1 MSTTRGFLRHDDA
14 PLPPSL
20 ELHEDSASVDL
31 EMTSLSPREQQ
42 LGERFRH
49 AATLVAR
56 GETLG
61 VRTRT
66 TVLAVACF
74 LAGAAVSALAL
85 RGGEAEEDDG
95 WEAPA
100 AEDASV
106 AGREE
111 AERDEGVFRWTLVL
125 GILAVSATIAVGEQC
140 ERAHWYRVPE
150 AAVGVLLGVGCAGFA
165 SAVVKDEQM
174 VRDEAFD
181 AEFFMVWLL
190 PPIIFGAGFNLNI
203 GAFFASIVPTLLLAF
218 VGTSLSAA
226 VVGGIVFVAGQLGLC
241 YALSSLAS
249 LFFGALISATDPV
262 TVLAVFKAIGVRD
275 DIFSIVFGESVLNDA
290 VAIVLARTVLAFTE
304 PEGGH
309 GSGGASALF
318 SALLIFVAIFLGSM
332 FIGGV
337 AGLLSALGFKAL
349 RLNDHDDK
357 QVVEASLSFA
367 FPWVAF
373 YASEAL
379 GLSGIVAILF
389 CGMVMATYTRPN
401 LSAAAVRLTSELY
414 DALAKVS
421 EAFVFV
427 YLGMALVAFP
437 IFSTHNTL
445 WLLALVALAACL
457 LGRLHVFPL
466 LFLATRRQHRATATT
481 DTAASASSTLG
492 ASHAFCIWFSGLRGG
507 VAFALA
513 AASYGAKDFPA
524 VCGGFATEIA
534 ANKQHCPKEV
544 DDSLALV
551 QVTLLIAVFTIFVFG
566 ALSRDVAVAC
576 GALRP
581 QQPPTASGASA
592 ASSLGATH
600 DQQPQLSA
608 SSRWKRIDARLV
620 LLLTRAPKAR
630 RELALSPQQR
640 DEAVDL

>member
-1 MSTTRGFLRHDDA
+1 MRAFPRRKLELQEEQLQDDA
-14 PLPPSL
+14 
-20 ELHEDSASVDL
+20 SADL
-31 EMTSLSPREQQ
+31 EITSLSPREQQ

-56 GETLG
+56 GEKIG

-66 TVLAVACF
+66 ALLALTCF
-74 LAGAAVSALAL
+74 VAGAAVSALAL

-95 WEAPA
+95 WEA
-100 AEDASV
+100 SV
-106 AGREE
+106 AEEEAVESREE

-125 GILAVSATIAVGEQC
+125 GILAVFATIAVGEQC
-140 ERAHWYRVPE
+140 ERAHLYRVPE
-150 AAVGVLLGVGCAGFA
+150 AAVGVLLGVCCGGFA
-165 SAVVKDEQM
+165 SSVVQDDQM

-190 PPIIFGAGFNLNI
+190 PPIIFAAGFNLNI

-218 VGTSLSAA
+218 LGTCLSAA
-226 VVGGIVFVAGQLGLC
+226 VVGGIVYAAGQLGLC
-241 YALSSLAS
+241 YALSGLAS

-304 PEGGH
+304 PEGGGH
-309 GSGGASALF
+309 VGSGGGASALF

-357 QVVEASLSFA
+357 QIVEASLSFA
-367 FPWVAF
+367 FPWMAF

-401 LSAAAVRLTSELY
+401 LSAAAVRLTSEIY

-437 IFSTHNTL
+437 VFSHDTL

-457 LGRLHVFPL
+457 LGRLYVFPL
-466 LFLATRRQHRATATT
+466 LFLATRRQHRATTS
-481 DTAASASSTLG
+481 ASASTSSFTLTAAH
-492 ASHAFCIWFSGLRGG
+492 ASCIWFSGLRGG

-524 VCGGFATEIA
+524 VCGGFAAEVA
-534 ANKQHCPKEV
+534 ANKHHCPKEV

-581 QQPPTASGASA
+581 RQPSTASSAGA
-592 ASSLGATH
+592 ASSPGAAH
-600 DQQPQLSA
+600 DEPPQLSS
-608 SSRWKRIDARLV
+608 SSRWKKLDARLV
-620 LLLTRAPKAR
+620 LLLTRVPKAR
-630 RELALSPQQR
+630 HELGLASPQG
-640 DEAVDL
+640 DEVVDRL